1 MDGFK
6 SPAERR
12 NVLQAGIDMY
22 YAHNANFDTTKINIL
37 TPESFLRP
45 AFPMGG
51 IAAGEDDIAAGDDDI
66 AAGDD
71 DIAAGSYDI
80 VAGDYNIAAGDDD
93 IAAGDDD
100 IAAGDDDIAADDDI
114 IAAEDT
120 PAPKPM
126 MGFKIAS
133 FAGTGAVASIRTLDD
148 CCICRWELRHLS
160 VGSNLTGG
168 INILP
173 MGNYPRMY
181 YVVMYYRFLL

>member
-1 MDGFK
+1 MGVSVNALLMDATKQAQYLITHVWKSMDGFK

-37 TPESFLRP
+37 TPESFLLP
-45 AFPMGG
+45 TFPMGG

-71 DIAAGSYDI
+71 DIAAT
-80 VAGDYNIAAGDDD
+80 DDS
-93 IAAGDDD
+93 
-100 IAAGDDDIAADDDI
+100 

-148 CCICRWELRHLS
+148 CCICRKPP
-160 VGSNLTGG
+160 VGPMVHCDNLHCPVKKFHTKCVG
-168 INILP
+168 LP
-173 MGNYPRMY
+173 STPTEPWRCTNCQYQ
-181 YVVMYYRFLL
+181 